1 MKFPKIP
8 KFKLPKILPDGKFAK
23 FMHIVGRLC
32 QKLLCVLEWIGDR
45 IRGIFGALMKWLKT
59 LIVRVF
65 GLLGKKTPKGVFYV
79 GGADILPPPHT
90 PRKNGVNHNGV
101 QKNFRANTRPSPCI
115 CPLFPPKRILRNK
128 RVARKT
134 PALLWAFLHRESLQ

>member
-45 IRGIFGALMKWLKT
+45 IRGIFGVLMKWLKT
-59 LIVRVF
+59 LIVRVLGF
-65 GLLGKKTPKGVFYV
+65 FGKKTPKGVFYV
-79 GGADILPPPHT
+79 GGADILPPPLSKEEEQEMIA
-90 PRKNGVNHNGV
+90 RLGAEDSACSSSMAMKDR
-101 QKNFRANTRPSPCI
+101 RASR
-115 CPLFPPKRILRNK
+115 
-128 RVARKT
+128 
-134 PALLWAFLHRESLQ
+134 